1 MISNKKSKI
10 AILSVTAVALSAM
23 GFAVTASAGQEPIIN
38 TPVSIDF
45 GGASVSGTG
54 RVIKASSVPL
64 MLDGMTMYFD
74 LNFELQFE
82 PATGAFSATLVN
94 AEGVSTASLSA
105 KPAAVNFIAGD
116 YIDLYSLCTYRVGNP
131 TYGNAGVRFYSAI
144 LLTNPQ
150 NASSIS
156 CPVSHNWSTE
166 TPLRN
171 NYVIGFVNSD
181 KMAVLRTDVAYGQRA
196 SDSGTYQVVTTG
208 TAINFGYVSNTSG
221 GLNGNGYTLTRK

>member
-10 AILSVTAVALSAM
+10 AILSAAAVASSAM
-23 GFAVTASAGQEPIIN
+23 SFAVTASAGQEPIIN

-45 GGASVSGTG
+45 GGASLSGTG

-64 MLDGMTMYFD
+64 MLDGMTVYFD
-74 LNFELQFE
+74 LNFELQLE
-82 PATGAFSATLVN
+82 PVTGAFSATLVN
-94 AEGVSTASLSA
+94 AESVSTASLST
-105 KPAAVNFIAGD
+105 KPSAVNFVAGD
-116 YIDLYSLCTYRVGNP
+116 YIDLYSSCTYRVGYP

-150 NASSIS
+150 NASPSS

-166 TPLRN
+166 NPLRN

-181 KMAVLRTDVAYGQRA
+181 KMAILRTDVAYGQRA

-208 TAINFGYVSNTSG
+208 TAINFGYISNTSG
-221 GLNGNGYTLTRK
+221 GLNGNGYTLSRK